1 MKTYILDTNIILD
14 SPDNLITL
22 SDNGTN
28 NLVLPEVVIDE
39 LDNKKSGFEDIN
51 YNARQ
56 FARLLEDSEIVDT
69 KTVNGLTLIT
79 TTIPS
84 LDISLTIISKPTY
97 TCEGTSTVP
106 SILNDRKILEISHD
120 YHTHVT
126 PSILVSLDIMC
137 RTRSISLG
145 LPVTSL
151 KGKSSDLPTV
161 LHKQLVIDNAKEANS
176 KPILEIDPD
185 YIPENYS
192 YTLQDSVTGQE
203 FLSYVANNH
212 LYFIDEADLCRQT
225 IKPLNREQKFFVNAI
240 ISGYYDIITV
250 DAKAGSGKS
259 LLAIGTAMR
268 LIDKKK
274 YGSIVYIRNSIEST
288 AKGEDVGYLPGLEE
302 KFKIYNHPLY
312 DSLRFI
318 AKAEL
323 TKSNSNKSKAQSQV
337 ITEDVITARVEELT
351 AKYNIQTMW
360 VGELRGRTISNS
372 IVIVDEIQNCSSS
385 TGQLVLSRL
394 DKDCKVICI
403 GSNRQIDNMYTN
415 KYVNALAKL
424 LKASKTTHPNVRLFA
439 GELNKVLRGPIVE
452 FAEKVFSKH

>member
-56 FARLLEDSEIVDT
+56 FARLLEDSKIVDI
-69 KTVNGLTLIT
+69 KAVSGLTLVT

-84 LDISLTIISKPTY
+84 LNITLTIVSKPTY
-97 TCEGTSTVP
+97 LCENTSTAP
-106 SILNDRKILEISHD
+106 SILNDRKILEIAYD
-120 YHTHVT
+120 YHTHVAHST
-126 PSILVSLDIMC
+126 IVSLDIMC
-137 RTRSISLG
+137 RTRGLSLG

-151 KGKSSDLPTV
+151 TGKSSDLPTMF
-161 LHKQLVIDNAKEANS
+161 HKQLIIANAKEANS
-176 KPILEIDPD
+176 KPILDIDPD
-185 YIPENYS
+185 HVQENYS
-192 YTLQDSVTGQE
+192 YTLQDSETGQE
-203 FLSYVANNH
+203 FLSYVVNEH

-225 IKPLNREQKFFVNAI
+225 IKPLNREQKFFVNSI

-268 LIDKKK
+268 LINKKK
-274 YGSIVYIRNSIEST
+274 YGSIIYIRNSIEST

-323 TKSNSNKSKAQSQV
+323 TKSNSNKSTAQSQT
-337 ITEDVITARVEELT
+337 ITEDAITARVEELT

-360 VGELRGRTISNS
+360 VGELRGRTLSNS
-372 IVIVDEIQNCSSS
+372 IVIVDEIQNCSAS

-424 LKASKTTHPNVRLFA
+424 LKASKATHPNVRLFA
-439 GELNKVLRGPIVE
+439 GELNKVFRGPIVE
-452 FAEKVFSKH
+452 FAEEIFK